1 MRPASLQLAMFDM
14 AGTTVND
21 RVKGTPLMILS
32 MARAFASHDIQL
44 TSELINRHRGKEKLE
59 AIQTL
64 LQENSSLPSDEID
77 RVSAIIYRNF
87 VQELESNLRDVSE
100 IDGASETFQYLKS
113 RGIFV
118 GVGSGFPA
126 RVVEAIVSQL
136 GWRESS
142 LVDYVGSAEQVG
154 VGRPNPKMIHDA
166 MQQLGVTKPQ
176 KVVKIGDTIVDIQE
190 GKNADVWTIAV
201 LTGSQTEEQL
211 MTVQPDYILSSIRQV
226 PEILQL

>member
-21 RVKGTPLMILS
+21 RVEGTPLMILS
-32 MARAFASHDIQL
+32 MTRAFASHDIRL

-64 LQENSSLPSDEID
+64 LQENSSLSSDEID
-77 RVSAIIYRNF
+77 RVSAIIYRDF
-87 VQELESNLRDVSE
+87 VQELESNLRHVSE

-136 GWRESS
+136 GWRENG

-211 MTVQPDYILSSIRQV
+211 MTVQPDYILSSIRAL
-226 PEILQL
+226 PEVLQT

>member
-77 RVSAIIYRNF
+77 RVSAIIYRDF
-87 VQELESNLRDVSE
+87 VQELESNLWDVSE

-136 GWRESS
+136 GWRENG

-211 MTVQPDYILSSIRQV
+211 MTVQPDYILSSIRAL
-226 PEILQL
+226 PEVLQT

>member
-21 RVKGTPLMILS
+21 RVEGIPLMILS
-32 MARAFASHDIQL
+32 MTRAFASHDIRL

-77 RVSAIIYRNF
+77 RISAIIYRDF

-136 GWRESS
+136 GWRENG

-211 MTVQPDYILSSIRQV
+211 MTVQPDYILSSIRAL
-226 PEILQL
+226 PEVLQT

>member
-1 MRPASLQLAMFDM
+1 MAKNKLSSLQLAMFDM

-21 RVKGTPLMILS
+21 RVEGIPLMILS
-32 MARAFASHDIQL
+32 MTRAFASHDIQL

-77 RVSAIIYRNF
+77 RISAIIYRDF

-118 GVGSGFPA
+118 GVGSGFPT

-136 GWRESS
+136 SW
-142 LVDYVGSAEQVG
+142 
-154 VGRPNPKMIHDA
+154 
-166 MQQLGVTKPQ
+166 
-176 KVVKIGDTIVDIQE
+176 
-190 GKNADVWTIAV
+190 
-201 LTGSQTEEQL
+201 
-211 MTVQPDYILSSIRQV
+211 
-226 PEILQL
+226 

>member
-1 MRPASLQLAMFDM
+1 MQPASLQLAMFDM

-21 RVKGTPLMILS
+21 RVEGIPLMILS
-32 MARAFASHDIQL
+32 MTRAFASHDIRL

-77 RVSAIIYRNF
+77 RVSAIIYRDF

-136 GWRESS
+136 GWRENG

-211 MTVQPDYILSSIRQV
+211 MTVQPDYILSSIRAL
-226 PEILQL
+226 PEVLQT

>member
-1 MRPASLQLAMFDM
+1 MQPASLQLAMFDM

-87 VQELESNLRDVSE
+87 VQELESNLRHVFE

-136 GWRESS
+136 GWRENG

-211 MTVQPDYILSSIRQV
+211 MTVQPDYILSSIRAL
-226 PEILQL
+226 PEVLQT